1 MGSVEVRR
9 GSRAVRS
16 RAYEL
21 RRSSYSHHARPA
33 AAAGRCSNK
42 VRKFEKLK
50 PRGWVNDPNFKRAQ
64 HDRMSRNEMT
74 NSDPRM
80 SHYHESSHN
89 PPNRTVSFA
98 RGTKS
103 DSVSFSE
110 SDHD

>member
-1 MGSVEVRR
+1 MNLERYAQHYTGRGLGQVEMV
-9 GSRAVRS
+9 
-16 RAYEL
+16 
-21 RRSSYSHHARPA
+21 
-33 AAAGRCSNK
+33 
-42 VRKFEKLK
+42 KLK

-80 SHYHESSHN
+80 SHYHESSQN

-110 SDHD
+110 LTMTEKLVKVNLY

>member
-1 MGSVEVRR
+1 MNLERYAQHYTGRGLGQVEMV
-9 GSRAVRS
+9 
-16 RAYEL
+16 
-21 RRSSYSHHARPA
+21 
-33 AAAGRCSNK
+33 
-42 VRKFEKLK
+42 KLK
-50 PRGWVNDPNFKRAQ
+50 PRGWVNDPNFKRGQ

-80 SHYHESSHN
+80 SHYHESSQN

-110 SDHD
+110 LTMTEKLVKVNFY